1 MQDLKK
7 IWSNQFLAISAEVD
21 KNTIQTHS
29 SKINATLRLKPE
41 PIVLSF
47 FEDGYS
53 VFENG
58 KSVDEFI
65 VNEFNLCNLVLMELF
80 EQVVFNRNDF
90 SSIDM
95 PENMAQYLIE
105 TSKLEKEFTWFNGK
119 LYNNN
124 ANKSVYLNRLTVFN
138 EKISS
143 QDAIRANN
151 CLKQIIEE
159 TDEKTVAKLVGCDL
173 RFVGKHDDVKYNE
186 KDIVLDNAVAI
197 YSCGRRK
204 VAGLIKHVLN
214 KLNKTERES
223 NGYKL
228 QKLYEILKDS
238 PANRYEISIAPDEY
252 IEILTC
258 IPYRVNFL
266 DNEKV
271 MVSWKEIDGSIGNI
285 RNVRPN
291 PTQIINIVEMHEGAR

>member
-1 MQDLKK
+1 MPDLKR
-7 IWSNQFLAISAEVD
+7 IWSNQFLAISAEVS

-29 SKINATLRLKPE
+29 SKIEVTLKLKPE
-41 PIVLSF
+41 PIILSF
-47 FEDGYS
+47 FEDGHS
-53 VFENG
+53 VFKNG

-65 VNEFNLCNLVLMELF
+65 VDEFNLCNLVLMELF

-90 SSIDM
+90 SSIEM
-95 PENMAQYLIE
+95 PENMARYLID
-105 TSKLEKEFTWFNGK
+105 TSKLEKEFTWYNGR

-124 ANKSVYLNRLTVFN
+124 ANKSVYINRLTVFN
-138 EKISS
+138 DKISS
-143 QDAIRANN
+143 QDAIKANN

-159 TDEKTVAKLVGCDL
+159 TDEKTVANLVGCDL
-173 RFVGKHDDVKYNE
+173 RFVGKREGVKYNE
-186 KDIVLDNAVAI
+186 KDIVSDDVVAV

-228 QKLYEILKDS
+228 QKLYEMLRDS
-238 PANRYEISIAPDEY
+238 PANKYEISIVSDEY
-252 IEILTC
+252 IEIFTC
-258 IPYRVNFL
+258 IPYRINFL
-266 DNEKV
+266 NNEKI

-291 PTQIINIVEMHEGAR
+291 PTQIINIVEMHEGVR